1 MDLFGGDQGAAGG
14 SGPKP
19 PWRIFISHTSE
30 LTQHPAR
37 LPFLAA
43 AKRAIVDSGHVPVDM
58 SGFESEDVDPAEM
71 CRRRVGDCDIYL
83 GLIGF
88 RYGSP
93 VRGRDDVSYT
103 ELEFDTATGLGR
115 ERLVFLLD
123 AKRTLGTHEW
133 LADVRYGARQ
143 IAFRTRI
150 MDEANLVVTLVGS
163 PEELETKITRAL
175 VSLQERRAR
184 AERQAAA
191 VLPRPPAPP
200 PRSRPAVEHVVDRP
214 ELTGRLITALT
225 SDDPAPVAVRGGGG
239 FGKSTLAAVIADRP
253 EILARFPDGH
263 LWIDI
268 GPDLAGARLA
278 AKINECATALGAVG
292 PGPADPQQAGA
303 RLGDLLGERR
313 ILLIIDDV
321 WRAEQL
327 RPFREGGRHC
337 RRLVTTRD
345 RALLPMDCVLV
356 DVDVM
361 APEQAAR
368 LLTDAVPELDDDRA
382 GPLARRCGY
391 WPVLLRLVAGHLH
404 GMLLDGRP
412 LAGALTEVTEG
423 LDEEGLAAF
432 DDSTRRERAVAATV
446 EASLRLLGEMDAFG
460 DGALE
465 RFVDLAAFPRGAT
478 IPRDLLGV
486 LWRHTAGWGRLQTS
500 RFCLRLTELSLV
512 LAVPGEDG
520 GLRLHDVMHEYLQ
533 GRLGARLP
541 EVHARLLAARAR
553 DLPAEEGQPAWWRLP
568 EKERYLWEHLAVHL
582 AEAGEHDRLAALVQ
596 DLRWV
601 AAKIRTVGPASVEAD
616 LALLGAHP
624 VALALARLVRQTAN
638 LRDTGD
644 QPQAVVATLAAY
656 AAGIEVLAP
665 AARRT
670 LRRLPGPALRPVVPP
685 LPDQPDPALLRTLTG
700 PIGHIT
706 GLAVAEDESWLAVGG
721 GADAGDGEGTVVI
734 WHLPNG
740 GDRVLRAGHS
750 GPVSALAA
758 SRDGSWL
765 ASADRDGTVR
775 IWDVETGRPR
785 HTLTGHSGRVAQLV
799 AGPDGSWLA
808 SGGAGDGTVRIWG
821 TKDGAVRQVLTGT
834 GAWVSAMVVGPD
846 GRWLAVGAG
855 DGSLRVWDLAT
866 GVCAASMQAHAGWV
880 SALAV
885 EPGGSWLASGGGDGT
900 VRLWDPAALLA
911 QGSGPPPPPP
921 PLPARPSGAGGP
933 AGPVTLV
940 AAPDGSWLASGGGDG
955 RVRLWD
961 PVRGVERRVLAG
973 HAGDVTALVV
983 APGGSWLASAAGDG
997 TIQVADPRAVSNRVL
1012 VPGHARPAH
1021 ALVAA
1026 PSGSWLA
1033 SAGGDGTVRMW
1044 DPAAVGAE
1052 RAEPVGRIRGVSA
1065 LEAAGPDG
1073 WLAVGAGDGVLRLWD
1088 AGAGEERAALTGHPT
1103 SVRALAAPPGGQ
1115 WLASLDDD
1123 NVARLWRPRE
1133 GTHTVLAS
1141 AGRAAPV
1148 SALLADPRG
1157 SWLATGGPDAV
1168 VRLWDPASGAQRAV
1182 LTGHG
1187 QGVLA
1192 LAAPADGSWL
1202 ASAGG
1207 DATVRVWDP
1216 AGGPGSAPL
1225 HVFDGHTSRVPWLA
1239 AAPDGSWLASAGIDG
1254 TIRIWDVAAGAWRL
1268 VLGGDLHDVWAL
1280 AAAPDGSWLASGGA
1294 DACVRIWDPAG
1305 GVERHVLSGH
1315 RDGVVALAVSPDG
1328 AWIASVSSR
1337 DRTARIWSP
1346 DGAAATMIRLDGA
1359 LHCCRWTGPTRLA
1372 VGGARGLY
1380 LFDLAG

>member
-1 MDLFGGDQGAAGG
+1 MDLIGGDQGATGG
-14 SGPKP
+14 SGPNP

-30 LTQHPAR
+30 LARHPAR
-37 LPFLAA
+37 LPFVVA
-43 AKRAIVDSGHVPVDM
+43 AKRAITDSGHVAVDM
-58 SGFESEDVDPAEM
+58 SGFEPEDSDPAEM
-71 CRRRVGDCDIYL
+71 CRRRVGDCSIYL
-83 GLIGF
+83 GIIGF

-93 VRGRDDVSYT
+93 VRGHEDVSYT
-103 ELEFDTATGLGR
+103 ELEFDTATALGL

-123 AKRTLGTHEW
+123 EKRTTGTHEW
-133 LADVRYGARQ
+133 LADVSYGERQ
-143 IAFRTRI
+143 LAFRTRI
-150 MDEANLVVTLVGS
+150 MDDLVATSVAS
-163 PEELETKITRAL
+163 PEELEAKIIRAL
-175 VSLQERRAR
+175 VGLQERRAR
-184 AERQAAA
+184 AERRAAAA
-191 VLPRPPAPP
+191 VLVHPPALPL
-200 PRSRPAVEHVVDRP
+200 RSRRPLEHVVERP

-225 SDDPAPVAVRGGGG
+225 SAGSAPVAVRGGGG
-239 FGKSTLAAVIADRP
+239 FGKSTLATVIADRP

-263 LWIDI
+263 IWMDI
-268 GPDLAGARLA
+268 GPDLAGPRLA
-278 AKINECATALGAVG
+278 AKINECATWLGAVG
-292 PGPADPQQAGA
+292 PGPADPQLAGA

-313 ILLIIDDV
+313 ILIIIDDV

-327 RPFREGGRHC
+327 QPFREGGRHC

-345 RALLPMDCVLV
+345 RAVLPMDCVLV

-361 APEQAAR
+361 APGQAVR
-368 LLTDAVPELDDDRA
+368 LLTEAVPGLDDDRA
-382 GPLARRCGY
+382 GPLAQRCGY

-412 LAGALTEVTEG
+412 LAGALTEVTDG

-432 DDSTRRERAVAATV
+432 DDSTRRERAVKATV

-465 RFVDLAAFPRGAT
+465 RFQDLAAFPRGTT
-478 IPRDLLGV
+478 IPRDLLDV

-500 RFCLRLTELSLV
+500 RFCLRLTDLSLV

-533 GRLGARLP
+533 MQLGPRLP
-541 EVHARLLAARAR
+541 EVHVRLLAARAR
-553 DLPAEEGQPAWWRLP
+553 DLPVEDGQPAWSQLP
-568 EKERYLWEHLAVHL
+568 EQERYLWEHLAVHL
-582 AEAGEHDRLAALVQ
+582 AEAGEHDRLVALVQ

-601 AAKIRTVGPASVEAD
+601 AAKIRLVGPASVEAD
-616 LALLGAHP
+616 MALLGAHP

-638 LRDTGD
+638 LRETGD
-644 QPQAVVATLAAY
+644 APQAVVATLAAY
-656 AAGIEVLAP
+656 AAGIEVLVP
-665 AARRT
+665 AARRA
-670 LRRLPGPALRPVVPP
+670 LRRLPGQTLRPVVPP

-706 GLAVAEDESWLAVGG
+706 GLAVADDESWLAAGG

-734 WHLPNG
+734 WHLPTG
-740 GDRVLRAGHS
+740 GERVLRAGHS

-775 IWDVETGRPR
+775 IWDVETSRLR
-785 HTLTGHSGRVAQLV
+785 HTLTGHSGRVAILV
-799 AGPDGSWLA
+799 AAPDGSWLA
-808 SGGAGDGTVRIWG
+808 SGGAGDGTVRIWNTTDG
-821 TKDGAVRQVLTGT
+821 TRRHVLPSA
-834 GAWVSAMVVGPD
+834 GAWISAMAAGPD

-855 DGSLRVWDLAT
+855 DGSLRVWDPAT
-866 GVCAASMQAHAGWV
+866 GVCSASTQAHAGWV
-880 SALAV
+880 SELAV

-900 VRLWDPAALLA
+900 VRLWAPAALLA
-911 QGSGPPPPPP
+911 EGSSPPAP
-921 PLPARPSGAGGP
+921 PARPSGAGGP
-933 AGPVTLV
+933 AGPATLV

-961 PVRGVERRVLAG
+961 PVHGVERRVLSG

-983 APGGSWLASAAGDG
+983 APDGSWLASAAGDG
-997 TIQVADPRAVSNRVL
+997 TIQVADPRAVSDRVL

-1026 PSGSWLA
+1026 PNGSWLA

-1052 RAEPVGRIRGVSA
+1052 RAEPVGRIRGVTAIESA
-1065 LEAAGPDG
+1065 GSDG
-1073 WLAVGAGDGVLRLWD
+1073 WLAVGSGDGVIRLWD
-1088 AGAGEERAALTGHPT
+1088 AQAGAERAALTGHPA
-1103 SVRALAAPPGGQ
+1103 SVRALAAPANGR

-1123 NVARLWRPRE
+1123 NVARVWDPRE
-1133 GTHTVLAS
+1133 GAHTRLAS
-1141 AGRAAPV
+1141 AGLITRV
-1148 SALLADPRG
+1148 SAVLADPRG
-1157 SWLATGGPDAV
+1157 SWLASGGPDAV
-1168 VRLWDPASGAQRAV
+1168 VRLWDPVSGTERAV
-1182 LTGHG
+1182 LPGHG

-1216 AGGPGSAPL
+1216 TEGQGASPL
-1225 HVFDGHTSRVPWLA
+1225 HVFDGHTSRVQWLA
-1239 AAPDGSWLASAGIDG
+1239 AAPNGSWLASAGIDG
-1254 TIRIWDVAAGAWRL
+1254 TIRIWDVGTGARRL
-1268 VLGGDLHDVWAL
+1268 VLGGDLHDVGAL

-1294 DACVRIWDPAG
+1294 DACVRIWDPVG
-1305 GVERHVLSGH
+1305 GVERHVLTGH
-1315 RDGVVALAVSPDG
+1315 REGVVALAVSPDG

-1337 DRTARIWSP
+1337 DRTARIWTP
-1346 DGAAATMIRLDGA
+1346 GGTATTMIRLDGA
-1359 LHCCRWTGPTRLA
+1359 LHCCRWTSPTRLA